1 MHSRPC
7 ASIDHDPFSR
17 DLVPDIELRPAVL
30 KQRCHVCTAT
40 ADFDVVEVLGSG
52 SFSTVFKIHSKGP
65 DQGVYVL
72 KETRQLSTSETTQAH
87 VAREVEMLLLSRGC
101 PGIVQY
107 HASFVEQDNHYTVRP
122 TLPPIAVRRYIPVV
136 R

>member
-1 MHSRPC
+1 MC
-7 ASIDHDPFSR
+7 A
-17 DLVPDIELRPAVL
+17 
-30 KQRCHVCTAT
+30 AT

-72 KETRQLSTSETTQAH
+72 KETRKLSTSETTQAH

-107 HASFVEQDNHYTVRP
+107 HASFVEQDSHYTVRT
-122 TLPPIAVRRYIPVV
+122 TLPPIAVSRYMPPLQGDCPVISGPEGTKASGFGWLAGMVGTGV
-136 R
+136 RLVH